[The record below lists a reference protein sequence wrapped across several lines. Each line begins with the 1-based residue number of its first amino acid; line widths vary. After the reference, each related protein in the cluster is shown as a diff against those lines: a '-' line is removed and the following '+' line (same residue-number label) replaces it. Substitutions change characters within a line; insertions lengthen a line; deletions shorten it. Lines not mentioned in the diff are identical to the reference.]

1 MAMNSAVCNHQEAG
15 SNTHSCHAEADIVHQ
30 VADVLVTNSAVFF
43 LFPPKQRWQ
52 ESRKTGKMRLR
63 KTNEARKEPARR
75 CSETAVA
82 EVSAHFPIEKSVELR
97 EACGKS
103 CLIQN

>member
-43 LFPPKQRWQ
+43 VFPPKQRWQ

-63 KTNEARKEPARR
+63 KTKEQ
-75 CSETAVA
+75 
-82 EVSAHFPIEKSVELR
+82 
-97 EACGKS
+97 GKNRHGDAPKLPS
-103 CLIQN
+103 LKCQHTFQSKNQWN